1 MSILL
6 LIIPFFMSENSE
18 FINTMNKEM
27 KDGYTWNYVGPTPL
41 SKGSKSISIIPKV
54 GDPYIIYKLKK

>member
-1 MSILL
+1 
-6 LIIPFFMSENSE
+6 MSENSE

-41 SKGSKSISIIPKV
+41 SEGSKSISIIPKV